1 MNKMATKLIAVIAL
15 TVLALTIGTT
25 TYAAISVN
33 KNLSSSGSVTV
44 SANLG
49 VYSDSSCTT
58 PLTTIN
64 WGTPT
69 PGASVVRTVYIKNTG
84 TGVSL
89 TLSMAPSNW
98 TPSNA
103 NTYMTLTW
111 SPTTST
117 LAPGASTAATLT
129 LTVSSGITDI
139 TDFSVQ
145 INITGNQ

>member
-1 MNKMATKLIAVIAL
+1 MNKTISRLIAVIVLTAL
-15 TVLALTIGTT
+15 AFALVYTSYG
-25 TYAAISVN
+25 AITVN

-64 WGTPT
+64 WGSPT

-89 TLSMAPSNW
+89 NLGMTPSNW

-111 SPTTST
+111 SPTSST

-145 INITGNQ
+145 INITGAQ